1 MGKGYNYAYHEY
13 QKYHEYHMSGHS
25 KWSTI
30 KRQKG
35 AADQKR
41 GLLFTKLSNSIT
53 LAVKQGGGIGD
64 PALNFRLR
72 LAIDAARV
80 SNMPK
85 ENIERAI
92 SRAAGAAADQ
102 MQEVVYEGFGPGGFS
117 VIVVAVTDNKL
128 RTNSEIR
135 NIFDKH
141 GGSFGVPGSVGYQ
154 FSQAGCII
162 AKKDGKSLD
171 DFFLLAADCGAEDV
185 EEIGE
190 EVVIYT
196 KHDQLAKVREAL
208 QSEGVHIQ
216 EAKLIRKPTMLSH
229 IIDSGIANKA
239 LSFTSLLEE
248 HQDVQEVFTNFDIP
262 DSLIKA

>member
-1 MGKGYNYAYHEY
+1 
-13 QKYHEYHMSGHS
+13 MSGHS

-41 GLLFTKLSNSIT
+41 GLLFTKLSNAIT

-72 LAIDAARV
+72 LAVDAARG

-102 MQEVVYEGFGPGGFS
+102 MEEVVYEGFGPGGFS
-117 VIVVAVTDNKL
+117 VIVVAYTDNKL

-141 GGSFGVPGSVGYQ
+141 GGNFGVPGSVGYQ
-154 FSQAGCII
+154 FTQMGCII
-162 AKKDGKSLD
+162 ARKDGRSID

-185 EEIGE
+185 EDAQD
-190 EVVIYT
+190 EVIIYT
-196 KHDQLAKVREAL
+196 KPDQLAKVREAL
-208 QSEGVHIQ
+208 MSNAIQIQ
-216 EAKLIRKPTMLSH
+216 EAKLIRKPTVSSH
-229 IIDSGIANKA
+229 ISSPDVATRAI
-239 LSFTSLLEE
+239 SFTALLED

-262 DSLIKA
+262 DSLADL